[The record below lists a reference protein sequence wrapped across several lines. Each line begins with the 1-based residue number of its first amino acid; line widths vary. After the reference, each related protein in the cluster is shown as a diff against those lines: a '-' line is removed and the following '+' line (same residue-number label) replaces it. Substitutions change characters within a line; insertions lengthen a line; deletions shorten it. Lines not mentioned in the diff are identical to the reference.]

1 MNQLEKHS
9 LSFLQF
15 VFIIAGIQISIAVLS
30 TPREVSRSAGT
41 DGWITIIIGWLITII
56 PSLLVFKTMQ
66 RSSEGTILDLLRRR
80 LGRWI
85 AVLFALIMAVYLGS
99 LAYIG
104 LLRTLLIIRVWLLQN
119 TSPFVV
125 LLLLFIPT
133 YIVAREGPKLLGR
146 FAEVI
151 FYFLFWL
158 PLIYLLPMKQGR
170 WLNLIPIV
178 KEGWGP
184 ILSAV
189 PGVLFAYLG
198 FIVAYFLYPH
208 LTNKKYAG
216 AGILLANTI
225 TMATNLLITLVC
237 FIYFSPN
244 EMVEINQP
252 VITVLKTIQFKF
264 VERIEVIF
272 ISLYIGIYSLIWIP
286 CLYFTAYCLKWA
298 RNGAGERSYLIGL
311 LFLIGI
317 GTYFF
322 IPTFNQSD
330 WLEHQLT
337 KFGIVIEYI
346 LPITIWIYLVIQER
360 LRQEGQPG

>member
-30 TPREVSRSAGT
+30 TPREVSLIAGT
-41 DGWITIIIGWLITII
+41 DGWITIIIGWLITSI
-56 PSLLVFKTMQ
+56 PSFVVFKIMQ
-66 RSSEGTILDLLRRR
+66 RSSEGTILDLLRKK

-85 AVLFALIMAVYLGS
+85 AILFTLIMAVYLGAM
-99 LAYIG
+99 AYIG

-146 FAEVI
+146 YAEVI

-158 PLIYLLPMKQGR
+158 PLVYLLPMKQGR
-170 WLNLIPIV
+170 WLNLIPIA

-189 PGVLFAYLG
+189 PGVLFAYTG
-198 FIVAYFLYPH
+198 FSVAFFLYPH
-208 LTNKKYAG
+208 LTNKQYAG
-216 AGILLANTI
+216 VGILLANTI
-225 TMATNLLITLVC
+225 TMATNLLIAIVC
-237 FIYFSPN
+237 FMYFSPN

-272 ISLYIGIYSLIWIP
+272 ISLYIGIYSLVWIP
-286 CLYFTAYCLKWA
+286 CLYYMAYCLNWV
-298 RNGAGERSYLIGL
+298 RNGSGERKYLIGL
-311 LFLIGI
+311 LILIGI
-317 GTYFF
+317 GTYIF

-330 WLEHQLT
+330 WLEHHLT
-337 KFGIVIEYI
+337 NFGIVVEYI
-346 LPITIWIYLVIQER
+346 LPIAIWICLVINER
-360 LRQEGQPG
+360 MRQEGQPG